1 MKIVKY
7 LKFNISLFCF
17 IIFFN
22 INSYSENLE
31 KIKIKGNDRIT
42 EETIKTF
49 LSVSINDD
57 ISNQTLNQIVK
68 ELYETKFFKDVE
80 IKFQNN
86 ELIISVIENPIIEN
100 VIYNGVKSKTILNS
114 ITNGTKLITRSSY
127 IDQILEND
135 RSIIFENLKNNGY
148 YFSTVDTKIEN
159 LENNKVNLIFDINLG
174 NKAKIKK
181 ISFLGKKIFK
191 DKKLKNVILSEEY
204 KFWKFISGKKY
215 LNDDMVNFDR
225 RLLTNFYKN
234 NGYYNVKISSSFA
247 KLLNNNEEFELI
259 FNIDAGNEVFFGDLK
274 VNLPT
279 NYNIKNFDQLNKT
292 LDNLKGKPYSINSI
306 EKITEEIDLLAL
318 SEEYETINVE
328 LVENF
333 EDNQLNITFFI
344 KETEKFFVK
353 KINIYGNNVTREN
366 VIRNQFEIDEGDFY
380 NEILMS
386 KTINNLRS
394 LNFFRSVNSNIVSD
408 DPEEKIINISVEE
421 KPTGEIGAG
430 AGVGTSGTSFAFFV
444 KENNYLGKGIG
455 LDTELNLSTN
465 SIKGS
470 FTVTNPNFNDTD
482 KSLITS
488 VETREIDRLTDF
500 GYKTNRT
507 GFSVGTNFEFLDDLR
522 FGIGNSNY
530 YENIETDST
539 ASALQK
545 KQSGDYWDS
554 FINLDFDYDKRNQKF
569 RPSDGFRSTYRVNLP
584 IISDTNTL
592 TNSYNYTYY
601 TDFYDDNVTTFSF
614 YAKASHSLTGDNI
627 KLTERNFIPSSKLR
641 GFDITAV
648 GPKDGNDYI
657 GGNYATSFNMTTT
670 VPGFLAENQNVD
682 FLLFFDAANIWG
694 VDYSSAIEDTNEIR
708 SSTGVAVDWLSPV
721 GPMNFSL
728 SLPITKSETDKTES
742 FRFNLGTTF

>member
-1 MKIVKY
+1 M
-7 LKFNISLFCF
+7 
-17 IIFFN
+17 
-22 INSYSENLE
+22 
-31 KIKIKGNDRIT
+31 
-42 EETIKTF
+42 ETT
-49 LSVSINDD
+49 
-57 ISNQTLNQIVK
+57 
-68 ELYETKFFKDVE
+68 
-80 IKFQNN
+80 
-86 ELIISVIENPIIEN
+86 
-100 VIYNGVKSKTILNS
+100 
-114 ITNGTKLITRSSY
+114 
-127 IDQILEND
+127 
-135 RSIIFENLKNNGY
+135 
-148 YFSTVDTKIEN
+148 
-159 LENNKVNLIFDINLG
+159 
-174 NKAKIKK
+174 
-181 ISFLGKKIFK
+181 
-191 DKKLKNVILSEEY
+191 
-204 KFWKFISGKKY
+204 
-215 LNDDMVNFDR
+215 
-225 RLLTNFYKN
+225 
-234 NGYYNVKISSSFA
+234 
-247 KLLNNNEEFELI
+247 
-259 FNIDAGNEVFFGDLK
+259 
-274 VNLPT
+274 
-279 NYNIKNFDQLNKT
+279 
-292 LDNLKGKPYSINSI
+292 
-306 EKITEEIDLLAL
+306 
-318 SEEYETINVE
+318 
-328 LVENF
+328 
-333 EDNQLNITFFI
+333 
-344 KETEKFFVK
+344 
-353 KINIYGNNVTREN
+353 
-366 VIRNQFEIDEGDFY
+366 
-380 NEILMS
+380 
-386 KTINNLRS
+386 
-394 LNFFRSVNSNIVSD
+394 
-408 DPEEKIINISVEE
+408 
-421 KPTGEIGAG
+421 
-430 AGVGTSGTSFAFFV
+430 
-444 KENNYLGKGIG
+444 
-455 LDTELNLSTN
+455 
-465 SIKGS
+465 
-470 FTVTNPNFNDTD
+470 
-482 KSLITS
+482 
-488 VETREIDRLTDF
+488 EIDRLTDF